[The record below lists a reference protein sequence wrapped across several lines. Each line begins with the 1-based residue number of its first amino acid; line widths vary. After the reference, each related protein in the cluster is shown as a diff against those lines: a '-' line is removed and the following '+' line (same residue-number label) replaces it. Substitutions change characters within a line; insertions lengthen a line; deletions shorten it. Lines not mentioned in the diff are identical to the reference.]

1 MSPRVSRRWFLGALP
16 AAAIVRSAYARE
28 PVQLRM
34 SWWGGND
41 VHGALLATLR
51 KFEARYPHIRVKGE
65 YTGWAGHLE
74 RLTTQ
79 IAGRTAPDVM
89 QINWNWLVLFSRD
102 GHGFEDLRALAD
114 RVDLAQF
121 DADALA
127 TCTMAGRVN
136 ALPVAMTAR
145 LFYFN
150 VATFAK
156 ARLALPRS
164 WDELFAAGP
173 EFRRRLGE
181 SYFPLDL
188 IFPDAVALCRA
199 WLVQRSGL
207 PLIDERNR
215 RLNATG
221 PDLREFAGL
230 YARMVEGHVIP
241 MARERASYG
250 HIEQQEMRP
259 WIDGRY
265 AGTYMWTS
273 AVGKSA
279 DTLAAGQRLA
289 LAPYPMR
296 EHARDAGLLYRPGM
310 TFAINA
316 RTAHREESAL
326 LLNFLLNEP
335 DAILAMGLKRGL
347 PASRK
352 AVAVLRERGLVQ
364 GLALEGAEQIAAL
377 PNHVRESP
385 YYEHARV
392 RDGFND
398 ILELL
403 AYGRIDV
410 DEAGRRLNEDIP
422 RILERS
428 IRT

>member
-1 MSPRVSRRWFLGALP
+1 
-16 AAAIVRSAYARE
+16 
-28 PVQLRM
+28 
-34 SWWGGND
+34 
-41 VHGALLATLR
+41 
-51 KFEARYPHIRVKGE
+51 
-65 YTGWAGHLE
+65 
-74 RLTTQ
+74 
-79 IAGRTAPDVM
+79 M

-121 DADALA
+121 DADAIA

-145 LFYFN
+145 LLYFN
-150 VATFAK
+150 IETFAR
-156 ARLALPRS
+156 AGVSLPRS

-181 SYFPLDL
+181 AYFPLDL

-207 PLIDERNR
+207 PFIDERNR
-215 RLNATG
+215 RLNASES
-221 PDLREFAGL
+221 DLTEFAGL
-230 YARMVEGHVIP
+230 YERLVQTHVIP
-241 MARERASYG
+241 SARERASYG
-250 HIEQQEMRP
+250 HVEQQEMRP

-279 DTLAAGQRLA
+279 DTLAAGQRLG
-289 LAPYPMR
+289 LAAYPMR
-296 EHARDAGLLYRPGM
+296 EHARDAGLLYRPAM

-316 RTAHREESAL
+316 RTPHRDESAL

-335 DAILAMGLKRGL
+335 EAILAMGLKRGL

-352 AVAVLRERGLVQ
+352 AVDVLRERGLVQ
-364 GLALEGAEQIAAL
+364 GLALAGAEQIAAL

-410 DEAGRRLNEDIP
+410 DEAGRRLHEDIP

>member
-1 MSPRVSRRWFLGALP
+1 MTPQVSRRWFLGALP
-16 AAAIVRSAYARE
+16 AAAAARRAFAQE

-51 KFEARYPHIRVKGE
+51 KFEARYPHIRVRGE

-79 IAGRTAPDVM
+79 IAGHTAPDVM

-102 GHGFEDLRALAD
+102 GRGFQDLRALSD
-114 RVDLAQF
+114 RVDLTQF

-127 TCTMAGRVN
+127 TCTMAGHVN

-145 LFYFN
+145 LLYFN
-150 VATFAK
+150 RSTFAK
-156 ARLALPRS
+156 AQLALPGS
-164 WDELFAAGP
+164 WEELFAAGP

-215 RLNATG
+215 RLNATQS
-221 PDLREFAGL
+221 DLRDFAGL
-230 YARMVEGHVIP
+230 YERLVKAHVIP
-241 MARERASYG
+241 TARERASYG
-250 HIEQQEMRP
+250 HVEQQEMRP

-279 DTLAAGQRLA
+279 DMLAAGQHLG

-296 EHARDAGLLYRPGM
+296 EHARDAGLLYRPAM

-316 RTAHREESAL
+316 RTPHRDASAL

-347 PASRK
+347 PASRT
-352 AVAVLRERGLVQ
+352 AVHILRERGLVQ
-364 GLALEGAEQIAAL
+364 GLALAGAEQIVAL
-377 PNHVRESP
+377 PNRVRESP

-403 AYGRIDV
+403 AYGRLDV
-410 DEAGRRLNEDIP
+410 DEAGRRLNVDIP